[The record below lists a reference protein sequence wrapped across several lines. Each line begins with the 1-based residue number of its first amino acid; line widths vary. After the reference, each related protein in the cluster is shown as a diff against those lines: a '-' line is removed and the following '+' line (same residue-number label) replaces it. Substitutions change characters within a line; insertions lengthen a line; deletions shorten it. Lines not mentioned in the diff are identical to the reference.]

1 MSKEDK
7 DYEQLRIDIMYLAEE
22 IDHQKK
28 KVDEESK
35 KLNVLKQQA
44 RDFMTILGMTVID
57 NTEIELKIS
66 TPITIDPG
74 LLRIYH
80 EDIKP
85 EQFIT
90 ETTKTMV
97 KVDAKAKA
105 RLLEL
110 FPKAYDD
117 CKTEGTPRVLVKRLT
132 N

>member
-1 MSKEDK
+1 MSEEDK

-22 IDHQKK
+22 IEYQKK
-28 KVDEESK
+28 KVKEESD
-35 KLNVLKQQA
+35 KLETLKVQA
-44 RDFMTILGMTVID
+44 REFMKMLDMTVID

-74 LLRIYH
+74 LLRIYY

-90 ETTKTMV
+90 ETTKTTV

-110 FPKAYDD
+110 FRKAYDD
-117 CKTEGTPRVLVKRLT
+117 CKTEGTPRVLVKRLIE
-132 N
+132 

>member
-1 MSKEDK
+1 MNEDK

-22 IDHQKK
+22 IEQQKD
-28 KVDEESK
+28 KVKEESD
-35 KLNVLKQQA
+35 KLDVLKQQA
-44 RDFMTILGMTVID
+44 RDFMKMLDMTAIN

-74 LLRIYH
+74 LLRMYH

-90 ETTKTMV
+90 ETTKTTV

-105 RLLEL
+105 NLLRL
-110 FPKAYDD
+110 FPKAYED
-117 CKTEGTPRVLVKRLT
+117 CKSEGTPRVLVKRLT
-132 N
+132 E